1 MIKKEKK
8 KHTNTTFSACSMSK
22 LISNVPLEF
31 LHQINYAHLNQSVKH
46 GTESNIQFYI
56 LYLFTHNFYLKKAC
70 LLYLTRKEFI
80 FEQIL
85 K

>member
-31 LHQINYAHLNQSVKH
+31 LHQINYAHLNQSVKY
-46 GTESNIQFYI
+46 GTERKYQFYI
-56 LYLFTHNFYLKKAC
+56 LYLFTYNFYLKNM
-70 LLYLTRKEFI
+70 FI
-80 FEQIL
+80 IFNT
-85 K
+85 